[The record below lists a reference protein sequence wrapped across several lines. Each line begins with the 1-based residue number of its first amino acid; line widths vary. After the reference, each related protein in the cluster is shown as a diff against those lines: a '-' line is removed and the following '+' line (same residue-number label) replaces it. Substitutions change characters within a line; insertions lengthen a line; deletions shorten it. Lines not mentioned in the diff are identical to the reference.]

1 MDEEMRKRLEAAGW
15 RVGGA
20 EDLLDL
26 SPKEIEFIE
35 TKLALARGLRR
46 ERERQGLT
54 QQQVAD
60 RIGSSQ
66 SRVARMEAADS
77 SVSMDLLVRSLLTL
91 GVDREELAALV
102 KPGPSRSRS
111 GT

>member
-1 MDEEMRKRLEAAGW
+1 MDEKKRRRLEAAGW

-26 SPKEIEFIE
+26 SPEEIEFIE
-35 TKLALARGLRR
+35 TKLSLARGLRR

-77 SVSMDLLVRSLLTL
+77 SVSMDLLVRSLLAL

-102 KPGPSRSRS
+102 KPGRRRSRS
-111 GT
+111 GA